1 MKKFNQ
7 SSLQFRLTLFFT
19 MVSVASALFVAI
31 PGSWIAQEAVESSK
45 SVGFG
50 AVRDA
55 KIKHLNEIASG
66 LKADTINLSLT
77 KYMQD
82 ALVSFESVANA
93 TGVDLT
99 TDNDISTSEYHK
111 RIQAKFKDTFDEYLK
126 QNNLKQF
133 YIVLDSGSIAS
144 SATGDGFVGRNLKSG
159 ALKESP
165 LATCFKNSMEK
176 TTEVHFTDLYSTS
189 DGVVAYLCQGMIS
202 KYDRDGY
209 QKNAVMG
216 SLIVQLN
223 WDELQIIFQTAS
235 GLGETGEI
243 YLTSMEGVPRTDIK
257 QSAGSWKYADSVKEN
272 KKVTS
277 EFFNSPQ
284 TADSGITFSHNYAG
298 KEVLSAFSKTE
309 LFGAPVWIFTE
320 IEASEVLAS
329 IKAMNQVIALIAIV
343 VALVMTFTG
352 YLISRSLSKS
362 IGSTTESLSNSSGVL
377 NQMSSNLQ
385 KAAGEITVASNSQA
399 SALNETASAIQEM
412 TSMVMKSSENAT
424 NIVNIVQSAEERM
437 NEGNQIVEQMIES
450 IHGVQTTN
458 EKFISQVQTSS
469 ERIKSVGQII
479 REIGEKTKVI
489 NEIVF
494 QTKLLSFNASVEAAR
509 AGESGK
515 GFAVVAEEIANLAK
529 MSGNA
534 AQEINS
540 LIQSSTGTVQEIIQ
554 EMIREVNKVAEIS
567 KESVESSENIAN
579 QCGETFRI
587 VLQNIQKIN
596 NMTGDISSASKEQ
609 ESGIREINKAIADL
623 NNATQNNSAIAVKTE
638 EYSNELNQRS
648 EQIFALIQSLEGLV
662 KGLDKTGPS
671 QIENAANNNFDGTTE
686 SHERSAA

>member
-31 PGSWIAQEAVESSK
+31 PGSWIAKQAVENSK

-66 LKADTINLSLT
+66 LKADVINLSLT

-99 TDNDISTSEYHK
+99 SDNDISTSDYHK
-111 RIQAKFKDTFDEYLK
+111 RIQTKFKETFDEYLK

-144 SATGDGFVGRNLKSG
+144 SATGEGFVGKNLKSG
-159 ALKESP
+159 ALKDSP
-165 LATCFKNSMEK
+165 LAACFKKSMEK
-176 TTEVHFTDLYSTS
+176 TTEVHFTDLFSTP

-209 QKNAVMG
+209 LKNAVMG

-223 WDELQIIFQTAS
+223 WDELQMIFQTAS

-243 YLTSMEGVPRTDIK
+243 YLTSIDGIPRTDIK
-257 QSAGSWKYADSVKEN
+257 QSAGSWKYAEAVKEN
-272 KKVTS
+272 KRIKS
-277 EFFNSPQ
+277 AFFQSAQN
-284 TADSGITFSHNYAG
+284 TDSGIIFSKNYAG

-309 LFGAPVWIFTE
+309 LFGIPIWIFTE

-329 IKAMNQVIALIAIV
+329 IKAMNQVIALIAVV
-343 VALVMTFTG
+343 VAIFMTFTG
-352 YLISRSLSKS
+352 FLISRSLSKS
-362 IGSTTESLSNSSGVL
+362 IGSSTDSLSSSSGVL
-377 NQMSSNLQ
+377 NQMSANLQ

-399 SALNETASAIQEM
+399 SALNETATALQEM

-437 NEGNQIVEQMIES
+437 NEGNQIVVQMIES
-450 IHGVQTTN
+450 IHGVQMTN

-515 GFAVVAEEIANLAK
+515 GFAVVAGEIANLAK

-540 LIQSSTGTVQEIIQ
+540 LIQSSTTTVQEIIE
-554 EMIREVNKVAEIS
+554 EMIREVNKVAGTS
-567 KESVESSENIAN
+567 KRSVEASEDIAN
-579 QCGETFRI
+579 QCGETFRL

-638 EYSNELNQRS
+638 EYSNDLNQRS
-648 EQIFALIQSLEGLV
+648 EQIFTLIQNLEGLV
-662 KGLDKTGPS
+662 KGLSNSTSNSGEGPS
-671 QIENAANNNFDGTTE
+671 MGSEDTEQKFAA
-686 SHERSAA
+686 